1 MPAIILSDNG
11 ALSGSAG
18 LKTSGGNDGVLQLQ
32 TTTAGGTPTTAI
44 SISNTQVVTY
54 TNQPTYT
61 GGTANGVLYLNGSKA
76 VTSGTALVFDGTNL
90 GIGVAP
96 SAWGSGYKVLDVNTY
111 GALAAVS
118 SWVGIAGNN
127 YYNGTNWIYKTT
139 GYSSLYQQAAGQHI
153 WLNSPSG
160 SAGGTITFTTAMT
173 LDASGNLGLGVTPSA
188 WFANSKAIQLGQG
201 SFIEGR
207 ANNYTVT
214 EVGSNVYLNS
224 SGNWTYLSTA
234 AAALY
239 QQNAGAHNWQ
249 IVGSGT
255 AGTTASFTQAMTLT
269 ASGRLGI
276 GQTSPSE
283 TLHVSG
289 SIRADNGSGTVTS
302 LITTGGGSNFQV
314 VHTSGDS
321 VLSLLNSATAYGGFK
336 LVGSTGSG
344 MTLTGAEGI
353 LSAGNVPA
361 YQTLG
366 YFRFNLTKTEGTQIF
381 CISSYPTVNE
391 DSARFYSTNGSG
403 ASASATGMMVGKNSS
418 TNRSINAAGTINA
431 SGADYAEYMLKCDD
445 FVVAK
450 GDVVGVDQD
459 GKLTNMYA
467 DAISFVVKS
476 TNPSYVGGDTWFT
489 EKQPVDEEMKDVVD
503 GPIYEEWVERRE
515 AARVLVDRI
524 AFAGQ
529 VPVNVI
535 GATPGQYIV
544 PVDDNGSIKG
554 VAVSNPTFEQ
564 YQQAVGKVIAI
575 EQDGRARIIVKVA

>member
-11 ALSGSAG
+11 ATSGSAG

-32 TTTAGGTPTTAI
+32 TTTSGGTPTTAI

-90 GIGVAP
+90 GIGIASPTQKLEVAGTS
-96 SAWGSGYKVLDVNTY
+96 SAT
-111 GALAAVS
+111 AIRVS
-118 SWVGIAGNN
+118 
-127 YYNGTNWIYKTT
+127 TT
-139 GYSSLYQQAAGQHI
+139 GGAAAFYEASAQTGTVVSRLQSNVNAAFVGT
-153 WLNSPSG
+153 LTNQPFFFQVNG
-160 SAGGTITFTTAMT
+160 SEVARF
-173 LDASGNLGLGVTPSA
+173 DNSGNFGLGVTPSA
-188 WFANSKAIQLGQG
+188 SNGGWIELANGKGIVSQW
-201 SFIEGR
+201 SM
-207 ANNYTVT
+207 N
-214 EVGSNVYLNS
+214 VGSNWYYN
-224 SGNWTYLSTA
+224 GTNNIYKNTGA
-234 AAALY
+234 ASY
-239 QQNAGAHNWQ
+239 YNQNAGQHIWYNAP
-249 IVGSGT
+249 SGT
-255 AGTTASFTQAMTLT
+255 AGNAITFTQAMTLT

-276 GQTSPSE
+276 GQTNPGE

-381 CISSYPTVNE
+381 CVSSYPTVNE
-391 DSARFYSTNGSG
+391 DSMNLYSVTGGTASSAATAVRF
-403 ASASATGMMVGKNSS
+403 AKNSS
-418 TNRSINAAGTINA
+418 TNRSINAAGTVNQN
-431 SGADYAEYMLKCDD
+431 GADYAEYMTKAGN
-445 FVVAK
+445 FVIAK
-450 GDVVGVDQD
+450 GDVCGIDSE
-459 GKLTNMYA
+459 GKVTNVFA

-476 TNPSYVGGDTWFT
+476 TDPGLVGGDTWFT
-489 EKQPVDEEMKDVVD
+489 EKQPVDEEMKDIVE
-503 GPIYEEWVERRE
+503 GPEYDAWKERLE
-515 AARVLVDRI
+515 AARALVDRI
-524 AFAGQ
+524 AFCGQ
-529 VPVNVI
+529 VPVNVT

-544 PVDDNGSIKG
+544 PVDDNGAIKG

>member
-1 MPAIILSDNG
+1 MGMIGNSLAQGLISG
-11 ALSGSAG
+11 ANIQDGTVDTPDIKDSA
-18 LKTSGGNDGVLQLQ
+18 V
-32 TTTAGGTPTTAI
+32 TAAKI
-44 SISNTQVVTY
+44 ASAVVT
-54 TNQPTYT
+54 PAKMDFSA
-61 GGTANGVLYLNGSKA
+61 GTANGVLFLNGSK
-76 VTSGTALVFDGTNL
+76 VVSSGSALVFDG
-90 GIGVAP
+90 
-96 SAWGSGYKVLDVNTY
+96 S
-111 GALAAVS
+111 
-118 SWVGIAGNN
+118 
-127 YYNGTNWIYKTT
+127 
-139 GYSSLYQQAAGQHI
+139 
-153 WLNSPSG
+153 
-160 SAGGTITFTTAMT
+160 
-173 LDASGNLGLGVTPSA
+173 NLGLGVTPSA
-188 WFANSKAIQLGQG
+188 GGATANYKLLEVGLGGGASLYAGQG
-201 SFIEGR
+201 QSLLCTNVAWSGGT
-207 ANNYTVT
+207 ANYKA
-214 EVGSNVYLNS
+214 S
-224 SGNWTYLSTA
+224 SIAPLMYSQESGTHIWKYA
-234 AAALY
+234 
-239 QQNAGAHNWQ
+239 
-249 IVGSGT
+249 GSGT
-255 AGTTASFTQAMTLT
+255 AGNAISFTTAMVLT
-269 ASGRLGI
+269 SAGRLGI
-276 GQTSPSE
+276 GQTNPGE

-366 YFRFNLTKTEGTQIF
+366 YFRFNLTKAQGTQIF
-381 CISSYPTVNE
+381 CISSYPTVDE

-459 GKLTNMYA
+459 GKLTNAFA
-467 DAISFVVKS
+467 DAVSFVVKS
-476 TNPSYVGGDTWFT
+476 TDPSYVGGDTWFT

-503 GPIYEEWVERRE
+503 GPIYDEWVDRRE
-515 AARVLVDRI
+515 AARALVDRI

-529 VPVNVI
+529 VPVNVT

-544 PVDDNGSIKG
+544 PVDDNGAIKG
-554 VAVSNPTFEQ
+554 IAVSNPTFEQ
-564 YQQAVGKVIAI
+564 YQLAVGKVIAI